1 MVIPRVCSLASLWC
15 SRTLPPAP
23 TLLSLPPTD
32 ASTAC
37 SGACCACLLYLQLKL
52 GCNPRCL
59 LPSNSDCHA
68 PKAGA
73 SAGNSSENKRKPVL
87 LQHADG
93 SQKLVFRRDKTQSA
107 AASLSAASAA
117 AAAAA
122 AATVHNFV
130 ELAPIRHDKHNEK
143 LVDVTLTIA
152 LSFAEAPPAGE
163 FECGVIMC

>member
-1 MVIPRVCSLASLWC
+1 
-15 SRTLPPAP
+15 
-23 TLLSLPPTD
+23 
-32 ASTAC
+32 
-37 SGACCACLLYLQLKL
+37 
-52 GCNPRCL
+52 
-59 LPSNSDCHA
+59 
-68 PKAGA
+68 
-73 SAGNSSENKRKPVL
+73 VL

-107 AASLSAASAA
+107 AASLSGASAAAA

>member
-1 MVIPRVCSLASLWC
+1 M
-15 SRTLPPAP
+15 
-23 TLLSLPPTD
+23 
-32 ASTAC
+32 
-37 SGACCACLLYLQLKL
+37 
-52 GCNPRCL
+52 

-87 LQHADG
+87 LQQADG

-122 AATVHNFV
+122 AAAMVHNFV

-163 FECGVIMC
+163 IECGVIMC